1 MRFMRR
7 LFDTSVFRLSEST
20 EQSPCQA
27 RRRVLT
33 YMAGAAALPMLSLPE
48 LAEAAMKKNARLLAF
63 NHLHTGEKLAVV
75 YRIGGDYVP
84 KSMQQL
90 RHLTRD
96 FRTGDMH
103 SMDPNLYDLLWQV
116 SQDVKTTQPF
126 EIISAFRSP
135 KTNQAL
141 RSRSRHSGVAT
152 RSLHMDGAA
161 MDICLADVRLADLR
175 DAALDLKAGGVGYYP
190 EGFIHVDTGRVR
202 RW

>member
-1 MRFMRR
+1 MRFVRR
-7 LFDTSVFRLSEST
+7 LFDSHVFNLST
-20 EQSPCQA
+20 PTVDAPCQQ
-27 RRRVLT
+27 RRRLLT
-33 YMAGAAALPMLSLPE
+33 YMAGVAALPLISLPE

-84 KSMQQL
+84 QAMQEL

-96 FRTGDMH
+96 FRTGGTH
-103 SMDPNLYDLLWQV
+103 TMDPNLFDVLWRV
-116 SQDVKTTQPF
+116 SQDVKTMQPF
-126 EIISAFRSP
+126 EIISAYRSP
-135 KTNQAL
+135 QTNQAL
-141 RSRSRHSGVAT
+141 RGRSRHTGVAQH
-152 RSLHMDGAA
+152 SLHLEGAA
-161 MDICLADVRLADLR
+161 MDICLADVRLTELR

>member
-1 MRFMRR
+1 MRLVRR
-7 LFDTSVFRLSEST
+7 LFDTSVFRLT
-20 EQSPCQA
+20 EREEPSPCLA
-27 RRRVLT
+27 RRRVLS
-33 YMAGAAALPMLSLPE
+33 YVAGAAALPLLSLPE
-48 LAEAAMKKNARLLAF
+48 LSEAAIKKNARLLAF

-75 YRIGGDYVP
+75 YKIGNDYVP
-84 KSMQQL
+84 NAIQQL

-103 SMDPNLYDLLWQV
+103 SMDPNLYDLLWHL
-116 SQDVKTTQPF
+116 SQDVKTEHPF

-135 KTNQAL
+135 QTNQAL
-141 RSRSRHSGVAT
+141 RNRSRHSGVAT
-152 RSLHMDGAA
+152 RSLHMDGCA
-161 MDICLADVRLADLR
+161 MDICLADVRLTELR

>member
-1 MRFMRR
+1 MRLLRR
-7 LFDTSVFRLSEST
+7 LFDTSVFRLSDSA
-20 EQSPCQA
+20 EQSPCQT

-33 YMAGAAALPMLSLPE
+33 YMAGAAALPLLSLPE

-84 KSMQQL
+84 KAMQQL

-103 SMDPNLYDLLWQV
+103 NMDPNLYDLLWQL
-116 SQDVKTTQPF
+116 SRDVTTTQPF
-126 EIISAFRSP
+126 EIVSAFRSP
-135 KTNQAL
+135 QTNQAL

-161 MDICLADVRLADLR
+161 MDICLADVKLVELR

>member
-1 MRFMRR
+1 MRFVRR
-7 LFDTSVFRLSEST
+7 LFDTSVFRLSESA
-20 EQSPCQA
+20 EQTSCQT

-33 YMAGAAALPMLSLPE
+33 YMAGAVALPMLSLPE

-63 NHLHTGEKLAVV
+63 DHLHTGEKLAVV

-84 KSMQQL
+84 RAIQQL

-103 SMDPNLYDLLWQV
+103 NMDPNLYDLLWQL
-116 SQDVKTTQPF
+116 SRDVETNQPF
-126 EIISAFRSP
+126 EIVSAFRSP
-135 KTNQAL
+135 QTNQAL
-141 RSRSRHSGVAT
+141 RSRSRLSGVAT

>member
-1 MRFMRR
+1 MRLLRR
-7 LFDTSVFRLSEST
+7 LFDTSVFRLSDSA
-20 EQSPCQA
+20 EQSPCQT

-84 KSMQQL
+84 KAMQQL

-103 SMDPNLYDLLWQV
+103 NMDPNLYDLLWQL
-116 SQDVKTTQPF
+116 SRDVTTTQPF
-126 EIISAFRSP
+126 EIVSAFRSP
-135 KTNQAL
+135 QTNQAL

-161 MDICLADVRLADLR
+161 MDICLADVKLVELR

>member
-1 MRFMRR
+1 MRLLRR
-7 LFDTSVFRLSEST
+7 LFDTSVFRLSDSA
-20 EQSPCQA
+20 EQSPCQT

-84 KSMQQL
+84 KAMQQL

-103 SMDPNLYDLLWQV
+103 NMDPNLYDLLWQL
-116 SQDVKTTQPF
+116 SRDVTTTQPF
-126 EIISAFRSP
+126 EIVSAFRSP
-135 KTNQAL
+135 QTNQAL
-141 RSRSRHSGVAT
+141 RSRSRHSGVAS

-161 MDICLADVRLADLR
+161 MDICLADVKLVELR

>member
-1 MRFMRR
+1 MRLVRR
-7 LFDTSVFRLSEST
+7 LFENSVFRLSEAT
-20 EQSPCQA
+20 DQSPCA
-27 RRRVLT
+27 SRRRVITCL
-33 YMAGAAALPMLSLPE
+33 AGAAALPLLSLPE
-48 LAEAAMKKNARLLAF
+48 LSEAAVRKNARLLAF
-63 NHLHTGEKLAVV
+63 KHLHTGEKLAVV

-84 KSMQQL
+84 QAMQQL

-103 SMDPNLYDLLWQV
+103 SMDPNLYDVLWQL
-116 SQDVKTTQPF
+116 SRDVGTSHPF
-126 EIISAFRSP
+126 EIISAYRSP
-135 KTNQAL
+135 QTNQAL

-161 MDICLADVRLADLR
+161 MDICLADVKLTDLR

>member
-1 MRFMRR
+1 MRLLRR
-7 LFDTSVFRLSEST
+7 LFDTSVFRLSESA
-20 EQSPCQA
+20 EQPPCQT

-63 NHLHTGEKLAVV
+63 NHLHTGEKMAVV

-84 KSMQQL
+84 QAMQQL

-103 SMDPNLYDLLWQV
+103 NMDPNLYDLLWQLSRDV
-116 SQDVKTTQPF
+116 STTQPF
-126 EIISAFRSP
+126 EIVSAFRSP
-135 KTNQAL
+135 QTNQAL

-161 MDICLADVRLADLR
+161 MDICLADVKLAQLR

>member
-1 MRFMRR
+1 MRFVRR
-7 LFDTSVFRLSEST
+7 LFDSSVFRLSESV
-20 EQSPCQA
+20 EQPPSQA

-33 YMAGAAALPMLSLPE
+33 YMAGAMALPMLSLPE

-75 YRIGGDYVP
+75 YRMGGNYVP
-84 KSMQQL
+84 QAMQQL

-96 FRTGDMH
+96 FRTGGMH
-103 SMDPNLYDLLWQV
+103 HMDPNLYDLLWQL
-116 SQDVKTTQPF
+116 SRDVNTTQPF

-135 KTNQAL
+135 QTNQAL

-152 RSLHMDGAA
+152 HSLHMEGAA
-161 MDICLADVRLADLR
+161 MDICLADTQLTELR

>member
-1 MRFMRR
+1 MRLVRR
-7 LFDTSVFRLSEST
+7 LFDTSVFRLTESA
-20 EQSPCQA
+20 ESSPCQS

-33 YMAGAAALPMLSLPE
+33 YMASAAALPMLSLPE
-48 LAEAAMKKNARLLAF
+48 LSEAAIKKNARLLAF

-75 YRIGGDYVP
+75 YRVGGDYVP
-84 KSMQQL
+84 GAIQQM

-103 SMDPNLYDLLWQV
+103 SMDPNLYDLLWHL
-116 SQDVKTTQPF
+116 SQDVKTQQPF

-135 KTNQAL
+135 QTNQAL
-141 RSRSRHSGVAT
+141 RGRSRHSGVAT
-152 RSLHMDGAA
+152 HSLHMEGCA
-161 MDICLADVRLADLR
+161 MDICVGDVHLTELR